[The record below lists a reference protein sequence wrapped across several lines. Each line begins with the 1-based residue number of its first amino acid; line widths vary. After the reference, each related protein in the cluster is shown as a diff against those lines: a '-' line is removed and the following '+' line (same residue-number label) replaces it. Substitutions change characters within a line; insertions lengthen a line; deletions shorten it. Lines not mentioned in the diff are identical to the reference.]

1 MRSASAMV
9 VALALLLPRSVPAA
23 NDSEVKNC
31 ITSIQHLYKSLDYEH
46 ALSQIQ
52 LARQMP
58 RGTEDEV
65 TLSLYEGLILYDMG
79 KQDEALTAFRSALLL
94 RPDTALPEQK
104 IAPKVRTRFEDMRR
118 KVKRE
123 IAPPPPEPT
132 EAPRVAEPSP
142 SPKAL
147 AESKPPTPA
156 KSIDAVKCEPVPRQ
170 PADTSVS
177 GQQLWRLAD
186 LKYEL
191 CTKGLLHGQLAE
203 TLATLSTRMKEAT
216 SNYQRI
222 LIRKQIDQF
231 AEEVKHPQSAEALN
245 TRATASAKKLQ
256 ASESRMEQEKSPSA
270 AVALKGD
277 KPKTLAESQPPA
289 PAKPTNPVKCV
300 PAPAQPAADSSLGTT
315 QQWRLDRL
323 KYALCST
330 GRLHGQTAETLDALT
345 TQLKEATTNYQR
357 VLVKKQLDQL
367 EPQAPLAGATG
378 P

>member
-31 ITSIQHLYKSLDYEH
+31 ITSIRHLYKSLDYEH

-52 LARQMP
+52 LARQMQ

-79 KQDEALTAFRSALLL
+79 KQDEALTAFRAALLL
-94 RPDTALPEQK
+94 RPDVALPEQK

-142 SPKAL
+142 KAL
-147 AESKPPTPA
+147 AENQPPAPA
-156 KSIDAVKCEPVPRQ
+156 KPADPMKCEPVPPQ
-170 PADTSVS
+170 PADSSLGTR
-177 GQQLWRLAD
+177 QLWRLD
-186 LKYEL
+186 RLKYAL
-191 CTKGLLHGQLAE
+191 CSTGRLRGETARTLE
-203 TLATLSTRMKEAT
+203 TLTTQMKEAT
-216 SNYQRI
+216 TSYQRI
-222 LIRKQIDQF
+222 LISQRVDKF
-231 AEEVKHPQSAEALN
+231 EEEVKHSQSAEALN
-245 TRATASAKKLQ
+245 TQATTSAKKLQ
-256 ASESRMEQEKSPSA
+256 AAESSRVEQEKSP
-270 AVALKGD
+270 
-277 KPKTLAESQPPA
+277 P
-289 PAKPTNPVKCV
+289 PAKPSGPVKCEPV
-300 PAPAQPAADSSLGTT
+300 PPQPTDSSLGTT

-330 GRLHGQTAETLDALT
+330 GRLHGQIAETLHALT
-345 TQLKEATTNYQR
+345 TRLKEATTNYQR
-357 VLVKKQLDQL
+357 VLIKKQLDQL
-367 EPQAPLAGATG
+367 ESQEGLSPLTGATG

>member
-1 MRSASAMV
+1 MV

-31 ITSIQHLYKSLDYEH
+31 ITSIRHLYKSLDYEH

-52 LARQMP
+52 LARQMQ

-79 KQDEALTAFRSALLL
+79 KQDEALTAFRAALLL
-94 RPDTALPEQK
+94 RPDVALPEQK

-118 KVKRE
+118 KVKKE
-123 IAPPPPEPT
+123 IAPTLESTVPS
-132 EAPRVAEPSP
+132 RVAEP

-147 AESKPPTPA
+147 AENQPPAPSKPVGP
-156 KSIDAVKCEPVPRQ
+156 VKCEPVPPQ
-170 PADTSVS
+170 SADTSMS
-177 GQQLWRLAD
+177 GQQQWRLAG

-191 CTKGLLHGQLAE
+191 CSKDLLHGQTAE

-216 SNYQRI
+216 TNYQRI

-231 AEEVKHPQSAEALN
+231 EEEAKHPRPAEALN
-245 TRATASAKKLQ
+245 TQATASAKKLQ
-256 ASESRMEQEKSPSA
+256 AAESSRVEQEKSP
-270 AVALKGD
+270 
-277 KPKTLAESQPPA
+277 PPA
-289 PAKPTNPVKCV
+289 RPTRPVKCV
-300 PAPAQPAADSSLGTT
+300 PAPAQPTADSSLGTT

-345 TQLKEATTNYQR
+345 TQLKDATTNYQR

-367 EPQAPLAGATG
+367 EPQAGLSPLAGATG